1 MSSGT
6 VGDVLDWFHGSR
18 DCQRPMESSN
28 TQFRRSLWTRVREGL
43 GFGSD
48 RPDDKPLQAP
58 TRLAWLTAGCA
69 MPFLTALLARI
80 PGVVEREY
88 TNGIG
93 HWIQRALARI
103 SALVPFSI
111 AEIAA
116 LVLVLYVL
124 FLASRGV
131 IQVAQRKRHALNAA
145 ACGVLWLGRA
155 LGLAI
160 LLAYA
165 AWAFNFARADIVTRQ
180 RWSEFAIQPGADAAR
195 KELELWCTKL
205 VEHAN
210 REFALAAGPRDPEKS
225 SEPAGRIAGID
236 ASLEEAYAAV
246 ANRLDLP
253 ESFAA
258 VRGRAKPILASFMLS
273 ATLIGGFYSPWT
285 GEANYNP
292 ELPKCNLPQAIAH
305 EKAHQRGIVSE
316 DEANFFGF
324 LACIHSRDAYVRYS
338 GYLFAQQQLLR
349 ELRRAD
355 PYKAREL
362 AARRSQGV
370 QQDIEESMRFVT
382 RHRGVLSD
390 VNATAI
396 DAYLK
401 ANRTPGGIQAYAMSS
416 RLIIIYTRKAGTLDA
431 GIF

>member
-1 MSSGT
+1 M
-6 VGDVLDWFHGSR
+6 DL
-18 DCQRPMESSN
+18 SN

-43 GFGSD
+43 GVGSA

-58 TRLAWLTAGCA
+58 ARLAWLTAGCA
-69 MPFLTALLARI
+69 MPFLTALLAKI

-88 TNGIG
+88 TNRIG
-93 HWIQRALARI
+93 HWIQRALALI
-103 SALVPFSI
+103 SGLVPFSI

-116 LVLVLYVL
+116 LVLVLYML
-124 FLASRGV
+124 FLASRAV
-131 IQVAQRKRHALNAA
+131 IQVARRKRHAFNAA
-145 ACGVLWLGRA
+145 ACGFLWLGRA

-180 RWSEFAIQPGADAAR
+180 RWSAFAVQPVADAAR
-195 KELELWCTKL
+195 QELELWCTKL

-210 REFALAAGPRDPEKS
+210 REFALAADPGNPEKS
-225 SEPAGRIAGID
+225 GKPAGGIAGMD

-246 ANRLDLP
+246 TTRLDLP
-253 ESFAA
+253 ASFGA
-258 VRGRAKPILASFMLS
+258 VRGRAKPILASFLLS
-273 ATLIGGFYSPWT
+273 ATLIGGFYCPWT
-285 GEANYNP
+285 GEANYNH
-292 ELPKCNLPQAIAH
+292 ELPKCELPQAIAH

-355 PYKAREL
+355 PGKVREL
-362 AARRSQGV
+362 VARRSQGV
-370 QQDIEESMRFVT
+370 QRDNEESMRFVA
-382 RHRGVLSD
+382 RHRGVLSN
-390 VNATAI
+390 VNAAAI

-401 ANRTPGGIQAYAMSS
+401 ANRTPGGIQSYARSS
-416 RLIIIYTRKAGTLDA
+416 RLIIIYTRMAGTLDA